1 MTFRTWIRGKV
12 LTCSGFDVDL
22 GYAAGSFGMGGINL
36 AIINWL
42 PSDCQRFA
50 GRFDKKPAFIH
61 DWRTA
66 FAKAEKEKMVPTG
79 THEESVK
86 DYGAGQFVG
95 SVQKALDILDAFV
108 PQKPELSLTELTE
121 LLSINKSTLFNLLR
135 TLEGH
140 GYIVQSPQ
148 TKRYRLGLRF
158 LDRAALVTDYA
169 DVSRVAPPFLDELR
183 DKVEENVHLGVLED
197 GQVVYLYRAQGPHTL
212 SVNSR
217 LGMRVPAHAT
227 SMGKVILAYRSENEI
242 KSVIAK
248 YGLHACTPNTITELP
263 VFEECL
269 REVKMRGYAT
279 DAEEHHLGSECI
291 AAPIFDLHHQVIA
304 AVSVSIPSVR
314 MTGSRPSH
322 IIRHLTE
329 TARLI
334 SEQFGWR
341 APAGNGR
348 SDEIEALELQRRAG

>member
-1 MTFRTWIRGKV
+1 
-12 LTCSGFDVDL
+12 
-22 GYAAGSFGMGGINL
+22 MGGINL

>member
-1 MTFRTWIRGKV
+1 
-12 LTCSGFDVDL
+12 
-22 GYAAGSFGMGGINL
+22 
-36 AIINWL
+36 
-42 PSDCQRFA
+42 
-50 GRFDKKPAFIH
+50 
-61 DWRTA
+61 
-66 FAKAEKEKMVPTG
+66 MVPTE

-95 SVQKALDILDAFV
+95 SVQKALDILDTFD
-108 PQKPELSLTELTE
+108 PQKPELSLTELAE
-121 LLSINKSTLFNLLR
+121 LLSLNKSTLFNLLR
-135 TLEGH
+135 TLEG
-140 GYIVQSPQ
+140 PQ

-183 DKVEENVHLGVLED
+183 NKVEENIHLGVLED

-227 SMGKVILAYRSENEI
+227 AMGKVILAYRSENEI
-242 KSVIAK
+242 DLVIAK
-248 YGLHACTPNTITELP
+248 YGLSACTPNTITELP
-263 VFEECL
+263 ALKECL
-269 REVKMRGYAT
+269 REVKVRGYAT
-279 DAEEHHLGSECI
+279 DAEEHHLGSECV

-322 IIRHLTE
+322 IIRNLTE
-329 TARLI
+329 TARTI

-341 APAGNGR
+341 DQTNSGR
-348 SDEIEALELQRRAG
+348 KEAIVTLELKRRAG

>member
-1 MTFRTWIRGKV
+1 
-12 LTCSGFDVDL
+12 
-22 GYAAGSFGMGGINL
+22 
-36 AIINWL
+36 
-42 PSDCQRFA
+42 
-50 GRFDKKPAFIH
+50 
-61 DWRTA
+61 
-66 FAKAEKEKMVPTG
+66 MVPTE
-79 THEESVK
+79 THEESIK

-95 SVQKALDILDAFV
+95 SVQKALDILDAFD
-108 PQKPELSLTELTE
+108 PQKPELSLTELAE
-121 LLSINKSTLFNLLR
+121 LLTLNKSTLFNLLR

-183 DKVEENVHLGVLED
+183 NKVEENIHLGVLED

-227 SMGKVILAYRSENEI
+227 AMGKVILAYRSENEI
-242 KSVIAK
+242 DLVIAK
-248 YGLHACTPNTITELP
+248 YGLSACTPNTITELP
-263 VFEECL
+263 ALKECL
-269 REVKMRGYAT
+269 REVKVRGYAT
-279 DAEEHHLGSECI
+279 DAEEHHLGSECV

-322 IIRHLTE
+322 IIRNLTE
-329 TARLI
+329 TARMI

-341 APAGNGR
+341 DQTNSGR
-348 SDEIEALELQRRAG
+348 KEAIVTLELKRRAG

>member
-1 MTFRTWIRGKV
+1 
-12 LTCSGFDVDL
+12 LS
-22 GYAAGSFGMGGINL
+22 
-36 AIINWL
+36 IINWL
-42 PSDCQRFA
+42 RSNCQRIA
-50 GRFDKKPAFIH
+50 ARFDKKPALVH
-61 DWRTA
+61 DWRTS
-66 FAKAEKEKMVPTG
+66 FAKAEKETMVPTE

-108 PQKPELSLTELTE
+108 PQKPELSLTELAE
-121 LLSINKSTLFNLLR
+121 LLSLNKSTLFNLLR

-183 DKVEENVHLGVLED
+183 NKVEENVHLGVLED

-227 SMGKVILAYRSENEI
+227 AMGKVILAYRSENEI
-242 KSVIAK
+242 NSVIAK
-248 YGLHACTPNTITELP
+248 YGLYACTPNTITELP
-263 VFEECL
+263 VLKECL

-304 AVSVSIPSVR
+304 AISVSIPSVR

-322 IIRHLTE
+322 IIRNLTE
-329 TARLI
+329 TARVI

-341 APAGNGR
+341 AQAGHGR

>member
-1 MTFRTWIRGKV
+1 
-12 LTCSGFDVDL
+12 
-22 GYAAGSFGMGGINL
+22 
-36 AIINWL
+36 
-42 PSDCQRFA
+42 
-50 GRFDKKPAFIH
+50 
-61 DWRTA
+61 
-66 FAKAEKEKMVPTG
+66 MVPTE

-95 SVQKALDILDAFV
+95 SVQKALDILDTFD
-108 PQKPELSLTELTE
+108 PQKPELSLTELAE
-121 LLSINKSTLFNLLR
+121 LLSLNKSTLFNLLR

-183 DKVEENVHLGVLED
+183 NKVEENIHLGVLED

-227 SMGKVILAYRSENEI
+227 AMGKVILAYRSENEI
-242 KSVIAK
+242 DLVIAK
-248 YGLHACTPNTITELP
+248 YGLSACTPNTITELP
-263 VFEECL
+263 ALKECL
-269 REVKMRGYAT
+269 REVKVRGYAT
-279 DAEEHHLGSECI
+279 DAEEHHLGSECV

-322 IIRHLTE
+322 IIRNLTE
-329 TARLI
+329 TARTI

-341 APAGNGR
+341 DQTNSGR
-348 SDEIEALELQRRAG
+348 KEAIVTLELKRRAG

>member
-1 MTFRTWIRGKV
+1 MGHRRI
-12 LTCSGFDVDL
+12 SGIGGL
-22 GYAAGSFGMGGINL
+22 GL

-42 PSDCQRFA
+42 LPGNCQRIGA
-50 GRFDKKPAFIH
+50 RFDKKAALVH
-61 DWRTA
+61 DWRTT
-66 FAKAEKEKMVPTG
+66 FAQAEKETMVPTE

-108 PQKPELSLTELTE
+108 PQKPELSLTELAE
-121 LLSINKSTLFNLLR
+121 LLSLNKSTLFNLLR

-183 DKVEENVHLGVLED
+183 NKVEENIHLGVLED

-227 SMGKVILAYRSENEI
+227 AMGKVILAYRSENEI
-242 KSVIAK
+242 DSVIIK
-248 YGLHACTPNTITELP
+248 YGLCACTPNTITELP
-263 VFEECL
+263 VLKECL

-279 DAEEHHLGSECI
+279 DAEEHHLGSECV

-322 IIRHLTE
+322 IIRNLTE
-329 TARLI
+329 TARMI

-341 APAGNGR
+341 DQISSGKKE
-348 SDEIEALELQRRAG
+348 EIEALELQRRAG